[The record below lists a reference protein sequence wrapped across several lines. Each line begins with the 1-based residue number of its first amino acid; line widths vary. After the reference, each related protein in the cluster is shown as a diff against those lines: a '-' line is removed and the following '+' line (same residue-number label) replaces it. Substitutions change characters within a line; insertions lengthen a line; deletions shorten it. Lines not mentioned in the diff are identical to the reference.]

1 MAANS
6 ADTGGVSVCGEAA
19 FDTGMRQ
26 GPGGD
31 KDERILGLSLTKILA
46 CPNIFRTIR
55 GLPKVPS
62 SNPKHLGLSGDHLL
76 LLAALYLLLLLLSPL
91 FVSRLPAPAPIT
103 MLPAVEIAP
112 VAPADAEDYPYS
124 LFHVMQP
131 GESLA
136 QVFRRFSLSMEPLM
150 QLLNSDSDAGKQL
163 SDIQPGDSV
172 AIETDADGHFRSLLL
187 DRGHLWQLK
196 AVWRGDELTVT
207 ERHRQPLQYDAFG
220 EFERTQ
226 SGTLLEDA
234 KAASVPEPVLEKIVD
249 LLNWSVD
256 LGHDSKAGDQFLYLY
271 KEQYL
276 DGDLVGYGPIT
287 ALEYRSGDGARQHS
301 FFRYQTEGSVTADY
315 YDESGNN
322 IRKAFLRRPLLGY
335 YSISSPYDP
344 GRKHPLQH
352 TIKAHTGVDYAAKVG
367 TEVSATGAGQV
378 IRARASQ
385 SYGNLVVI
393 RHDGGYETRY
403 GHLNDY
409 ARNIVRGTKVEQGQ
423 VIGYVGTTGYSTGPH
438 LHYEFRIDGQ
448 HVDPHTADLPTAPP
462 VPDAEMP
469 VFDLLAHL
477 WKAKLELCSDL
488 TAVAALEV
496 APLRSPADSQLPP
509 ASSLPVSEPIR

>member
-6 ADTGGVSVCGEAA
+6 ADMGGVSVCGGAA
-19 FDTGMRQ
+19 FDTGMRHCL
-26 GPGGD
+26 GGN

-46 CPNIFRTIR
+46 CPDIFRTVR

-62 SNPKHLGLSGDHLL
+62 SNQKHLGLSGDHLL
-76 LLAALYLLLLLLSPL
+76 LLAVLYLLLLLLSPL
-91 FVSRLPAPAPIT
+91 FVNRLPASAPIA
-103 MLPAVEIAP
+103 MPPAVEIAP

-124 LFHVMQP
+124 LFHVVQP

-150 QLLNSDSDAGKQL
+150 RLLNGDSDAGKHL

-172 AIETDADGHFRSLLL
+172 AIETDAEGHFLSLLL

-196 AVWRGDELTVT
+196 AVRRGDEFTVT

-234 KAASVPEPVLEKIVD
+234 EAASVPEPVLEKIVD
-249 LLNWSVD
+249 LLSWSVD
-256 LGHDSKAGDQFLYLY
+256 LGRDSRAGDQFLYLY
-271 KEQYL
+271 KEKYL
-276 DGDLVGYGPIT
+276 DGELVGYGPIT
-287 ALEYRSGDGARQHS
+287 ALEYRSGDGTRRHK
-301 FFRYQTEGSVTADY
+301 FFRYQSEGSATADY

-322 IRKAFLRRPLLGY
+322 IHKAFLRRPMLGY
-335 YSISSPYDP
+335 HSISSPYDP
-344 GRKHPLQH
+344 ERKHPLRH
-352 TIKAHTGVDYAAKVG
+352 TIRAHTGVDYAAKVG

-393 RHDGGYETRY
+393 SHDGGYETRY

-409 ARNIVRGTKVEQGQ
+409 ARNIVRGTRVEQGQ

-438 LHYEFRIDGQ
+438 LHYEFRIEGQ
-448 HVDPHTADLPTAPP
+448 HVDPQTADLPTAPP
-462 VPDAEMP
+462 VPDEEMP

-477 WKAKLELCSDL
+477 WEAKLALCSRL
-488 TAVAALEV
+488 TEAAALEV
-496 APLRSPADSQLPP
+496 APLQSPADSQSPS
-509 ASSLPVSEPIR
+509 ASSLPVSEPIK